1 MDHANVV
8 AFAAGAELITD
19 NFNLMATRSAAA
31 MDSGTTISMSELA
44 KLLTPF
50 DPLLQADSFLHRDF
64 PVELDFGYIAR
75 RLEGVYLKPR
85 AIALADTLL
94 DLRNPEA
101 LVMIGLGQQRQ
112 GDVQESQRNLLQA
125 IAADPNDQQAKYA
138 LLRPWVSR
146 LARGEEPP
154 QRIRET
160 LLSVRGSAALT
171 IRGLLAASQSNYQEV
186 ANLDEALAK
195 VLTTDLWYKD
205 AVKLRVDWRIKASN
219 EELQPRL
226 AREATALIDE
236 AIALYQDKEFYSM
249 RLASSYV
256 ADNAPEVIET
266 ARRLIYIF
274 ELEVELAEDGQIV
287 PGAAALRTRLMQVN
301 AVRTVLANFKD
312 DDRIAAY
319 KRDQLTASIEQVSGR
334 LQALSEM

>member
-1 MDHANVV
+1 
-8 AFAAGAELITD
+8 
-19 NFNLMATRSAAA
+19 
-31 MDSGTTISMSELA
+31 
-44 KLLTPF
+44 
-50 DPLLQADSFLHRDF
+50 LQPDSFLHNDF
-64 PVELDFGYIAR
+64 PTQLDFGYISR
-75 RLEGVYLKPR
+75 RLEGVYLKAR

-94 DLRNPEA
+94 NLGNPEA
-101 LVMIGLGQQRQ
+101 LVMIGLGQLGQ
-112 GDVQESQRNLLQA
+112 GEVQESQRNLLRA
-125 IAADPNDQQAKYA
+125 IDADPNDQQAKYA

-154 QRIRET
+154 QKIRET
-160 LLSVRGSAALT
+160 LSSVRGSAALT
-171 IRGLLAASQSNYQEV
+171 LKGLLAASQNNYQEV
-186 ANLDEALAK
+186 ANLDEAMAT

-205 AVKLRVDWRIKASN
+205 SIKLRVDWRIKATN

-256 ADNAPEVIET
+256 ADDAPEIIET

-274 ELEVELAEDGQIV
+274 DLEIKLAEDGQIN
-287 PGAAALRTRLMQVN
+287 PGPAALRTRLLQVN
-301 AVRTVLANFKD
+301 AVRTVLANFED

-319 KRDQLTASIEQVSGR
+319 KREQLATSIEQVSGR
-334 LQALSEM
+334 LQALVEM